1 MSVFCERAAHMM
13 LTSCMIYLCLL
24 VCVRLHVSKVHRFKR
39 SKADDMRKVVLDYVT
54 LQIEFNKATEAQWAE
69 LVPEIESIQVGKR
82 MGLWMV

>member
-1 MSVFCERAAHMM
+1 
-13 LTSCMIYLCLL
+13 
-24 VCVRLHVSKVHRFKR
+24 VHRFKR

-82 MGLWMV
+82 VGLWMV